1 MEKEKIDSTLN
12 EFQKEKERIRSI
24 VGELGGHENSQHRAV
39 NIIFVLIIAILLGL
53 GIILKKI
60 DMRISIEIITMIGV
74 LKIIW
79 MFYNTQR
86 AVHFQFW
93 ILNSIEFKLND
104 LDKRIKRI
112 ERGIKELEE
121 KEKKD

>member
-1 MEKEKIDSTLN
+1 MEKDKIESPLN

-39 NIIFVLIIAILLGL
+39 NIIFVLIITILLGL

-60 DMRISIEIITMIGV
+60 DLRISMEIVTMIGV
-74 LKIIW
+74 FKIIW

-104 LDKRIKRI
+104 LDKRVKRI
-112 ERGIKELEE
+112 ERSMKELEQ
-121 KEKKD
+121 KDKND